1 VINEKLFKTDDGA
14 ALRFYEEAEQ
24 NNFQSERNG
33 RPIFDQVLYVEVITP
48 ASRESAPVF
57 ICERKYAEECGIPEP
72 ERTQYYERF
81 AKQIEA
87 YRAGTSN
94 VDVAGTPLS
103 AWPRMTVAMCA
114 TAAAAGIFT
123 IEGMAQVPD
132 ANLSKFGPGARA
144 LRDQAKAF
152 LDAAAGNAP
161 LEALA
166 AENANLKAEIDRLT
180 AAVAA
185 LGAAPQAQ
193 EPAPAPHLPRRLPR
207 PPHLPRR
214 LPRPLRPLLRAARGP
229 ALAAVT
235 SSRGNGSAEPEP
247 HTFRYRCS
255 TRHCHYWRPNLSAY
269 PRCFHVR
276 RPAVP

>member
-1 VINEKLFKTDDGA
+1 MFNEKLFKTDDGA

-33 RPIFDQVLYVEVITP
+33 RAIFDQILFVEVITP
-48 ASRESAPVF
+48 GSRESAPVF
-57 ICERKYAEECGIPEP
+57 ICERKYADECGIPEP
-72 ERTQYYERF
+72 ERTQYYERY

-94 VDVAGTPLS
+94 IDVAGTPLS

-123 IEGMAQVPD
+123 IEGLAQLPD
-132 ANLSKFGPGARA
+132 GNLTKFGPGARA

-152 LDAAAGNAP
+152 IDAAAGNAP

-166 AENANLKAEIDRLT
+166 AENANLRDEIARLS

-185 LGAAPQAQ
+185 LGAPQGEQ
-193 EPAPAPHLPRRLPR
+193 QTAPATQVAS
-207 PPHLPRR
+207 PPP
-214 LPRPLRPLLRAARGP
+214 PPPTPP
-229 ALAAVT
+229 ATGKKASAGG
-235 SSRGNGSAEPEP
+235 GNII
-247 HTFRYRCS
+247 
-255 TRHCHYWRPNLSAY
+255 
-269 PRCFHVR
+269 
-276 RPAVP
+276 